1 MFLIRD
7 GNSYF
12 FQNILCLIDGMGDAY
27 LKGLCL
33 MFLPNV
39 LGATFIP
46 GATCIPESRVGV
58 KIKCDCSGLVS
69 NSISE

>member
-1 MFLIRD
+1 M
-7 GNSYF
+7 
-12 FQNILCLIDGMGDAY
+12 DGMGDAY

-46 GATCIPESRVGV
+46 GAMCIPESRVGV